1 MPKSVRRNISG
12 WWPRCSKREWCAQ
25 PGNHEELIATLAR
38 PEYVGVPAAALRRGV
53 RTLCTFPDRTL
64 AEPANDHAAWLL
76 TLMRA
81 SGLCP
86 QPERLT
92 MALARRVFRGDLFE
106 QAACLVLTK
115 TPAHDYE
122 TIRS

>member
-1 MPKSVRRNISG
+1 
-12 WWPRCSKREWCAQ
+12 
-25 PGNHEELIATLAR
+25 
-38 PEYVGVPAAALRRGV
+38 VPAAALRRGV

-64 AEPANDHAAWLL
+64 AEPANDQAAWLL

-81 SGLCP
+81 GGLCP
-86 QPERLT
+86 QPEKLT
-92 MALARRVFRGDLFE
+92 MPLGRRVFRVDLFE
-106 QAACLVLTK
+106 QAVCLLPTK